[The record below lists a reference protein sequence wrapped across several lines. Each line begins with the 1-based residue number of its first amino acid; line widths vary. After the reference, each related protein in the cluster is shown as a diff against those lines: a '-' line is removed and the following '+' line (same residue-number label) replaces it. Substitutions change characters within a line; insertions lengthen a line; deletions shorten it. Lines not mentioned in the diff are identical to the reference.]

1 MKTNLTISGENF
13 LINGKLVYSEIEGS
27 NPQMHGL
34 LMNARLIQGIF
45 DDKADATRFNRFG
58 MTFDP
63 EKNTNALIAALPEWY
78 RYGLR
83 AFTVGLQGGGPCFT
97 VPNGEIINNPFSPD
111 GLHIDGE
118 YLARLTRLLNAADEL
133 GMVVIVSALYCGQ
146 IRHLNGAQAVINAV
160 RTTANWLRDGGW
172 KNIIFEPANEYD
184 IDLWKD
190 YPIVKEHQSM
200 VGLLDMARRESG
212 LFVGCSGGGGIL
224 NAEVARASDVILF
237 HGNGQPR
244 QAMANLI
251 ANARKWAP
259 GKPIVCN
266 EDSQAITNLQV
277 CMDHHVSWGYYNGL
291 TKQEMATDWRI
302 RKGEDHFFALRI
314 AENVG
319 IQCEKLTKNEQY
331 LLMGISKTECWN
343 GKCWPRISSLYPE
356 TINYVD
362 FYVDGEWLYRCYDD
376 PFSLYYISNWL
387 QGPLNRTEGLV
398 RAEITLTNGE
408 KLVREGCIGE

>member
-13 LINGKLVYSEIEGS
+13 LMNGKLVYSEIEGS
-27 NPQMHGL
+27 NPRMHGL

-63 EKNTNALIAALPEWY
+63 EENTDALIAALPGWY
-78 RYGLR
+78 KYGLR

-111 GLHIDGE
+111 GLHIDE
-118 YLARLTRLLNAADEL
+118 AYLARLTRLLNAADEL
-133 GMVVIVSALYCGQ
+133 GMAVIVSALYCGQ
-146 IRHLNGAQAVINAV
+146 IRHLDGAQAVINAI

-172 KNIIFEPANEYD
+172 KHIIFEPANEYD
-184 IDLWKD
+184 IHLFKD
-190 YPIVKEHQSM
+190 YPIVMEHQSM
-200 VGLLDMARRESG
+200 VGLLDLARRESG
-212 LFVGCSGGGGIL
+212 LPVGCSGGGGTL

-244 QAMANLI
+244 HAMANLI

-291 TKQEMATDWRI
+291 TKQEMATDWGVL
-302 RKGEDHFFALRI
+302 KGEDLFFALRI

-319 IQCEKLTKNEQY
+319 IPCESLAADEQY
-331 LLMGISKTECWN
+331 MLIGISKNECWN
-343 GKCWPRISSLYPE
+343 GKCWPRIASLYPE

-362 FYVDGEWLYRCYDD
+362 FYVDGTWLYRSYDD
-376 PFSLYYISNWL
+376 PFSLYYIANWI
-387 QGPLNRTEGLV
+387 QGPLKRTEGLL
-398 RAEITLTNGE
+398 RAEITLANGN

>member
-302 RKGEDHFFALRI
+302 RKGEDHFFALPI
-314 AENVG
+314 AVNVG
-319 IQCEKLTKNEQY
+319 IQWEKLTKNEQY

>member
-212 LFVGCSGGGGIL
+212 LFVGCSGGGGVL

>member
-1 MKTNLTISGENF
+1 
-13 LINGKLVYSEIEGS
+13 
-27 NPQMHGL
+27 
-34 LMNARLIQGIF
+34 
-45 DDKADATRFNRFG
+45 
-58 MTFDP
+58 
-63 EKNTNALIAALPEWY
+63 
-78 RYGLR
+78 
-83 AFTVGLQGGGPCFT
+83 
-97 VPNGEIINNPFSPD
+97 
-111 GLHIDGE
+111 
-118 YLARLTRLLNAADEL
+118 
-133 GMVVIVSALYCGQ
+133 
-146 IRHLNGAQAVINAV
+146 
-160 RTTANWLRDGGW
+160 
-172 KNIIFEPANEYD
+172 
-184 IDLWKD
+184 
-190 YPIVKEHQSM
+190 
-200 VGLLDMARRESG
+200 MARRESG
-212 LFVGCSGGGGIL
+212 LIVGCSGGGGVL